1 MKLIKNFSFF
11 VSIVLSLMMI
21 EIILFFFI
29 LNQKMEAGEYK
40 TKMGFILIKI
50 VVNQNMSL
58 LEKKKNFA
66 LPTNSVNLTI
76 G

>member
-1 MKLIKNFSFF
+1 
-11 VSIVLSLMMI
+11 
-21 EIILFFFI
+21 
-29 LNQKMEAGEYK
+29 MEAGEYK

-58 LEKKKNFA
+58 LEKKKFR